1 MLPMHWGSA
10 GERSIGALR
19 NMASD
24 GRPNSAVRR
33 KRLPLGASRHRFS
46 FERRLR
52 IWLYLLG
59 LPPLVLCWV
68 LLWQH
73 STGIL
78 VQCLL
83 LLIFA
88 AGWALA
94 VSFLTEQI
102 TRPLQTL
109 SNVVA
114 ALRED
119 DYSFRAR
126 GGRRD
131 DSLGDL
137 ALEINT
143 LASML
148 QNQRAGSLEA
158 MALVERVMSSMQ
170 SPVLAFDPE
179 GRLKL
184 LNTAGERAFGLSV
197 STALNRPAEMLKL
210 MHLLEADDD
219 ALLSLDGAQ
228 GAARWVVKRSS
239 FRLRGVPHALL
250 VLSDVSAAL
259 HEEERT
265 AWRRLIRVL
274 GHEINNSLTP
284 IKSIAGSLRGRFAS
298 LLPPSADHGD
308 SSDFEGGLEVIENR
322 AESLNR
328 FLQAYRQLMGLPAPK
343 LAPVSLAMLVERVAR
358 LETRIDIAI
367 VNTSDVTLTADADQV
382 QQALINLARNAVEA
396 ALNVDRVTHKEP
408 KVEIAWENAGREII
422 ISILDNG
429 AGLMNA
435 ENLFVPFY
443 TTKPSGTGIGLVLAQ
458 QIAQAHKGSVRL
470 ANRSDGQT
478 GCRAELRL
486 PILNMESEYPK
497 KVSIL

>member
-1 MLPMHWGSA
+1 
-10 GERSIGALR
+10 
-19 NMASD
+19 MASD
-24 GRPNSAVRR
+24 EMPSSAGRRQ
-33 KRLPLGASRHRFS
+33 RLPLGVSRHRLS

-52 IWLYLLG
+52 LWLYLLG
-59 LPPLVLCWV
+59 LPTLVLCWV

-73 STGIL
+73 SVEVSI
-78 VQCLL
+78 QCFL

-88 AGWALA
+88 AAWALA

-126 GGRRD
+126 GGRRND
-131 DSLGDL
+131 ALGDL
-137 ALEINT
+137 ALEINA
-143 LASML
+143 LAAML
-148 QNQRAGSLEA
+148 QSQRAGSLEA
-158 MALVERVMSSMQ
+158 MALLERVMSSMQ
-170 SPVLAFDPE
+170 SPVLAFDTE

-184 LNTAGERAFGLSV
+184 LNTAGERAFGLRGP
-197 STALNRPAEMLKL
+197 TALGKSAEMLRL
-210 MHLLEADDD
+210 THLLNASDDD
-219 ALLSLDGAQ
+219 LLSLDGAQ
-228 GAARWVVKRSS
+228 QAARWVVKRSS
-239 FRLRGVPHALL
+239 FRLRGVPHTLL

-265 AWRRLIRVL
+265 AWKRLIRVL

-298 LLPPSADHGD
+298 LPTAAVNNLD

-328 FLQAYRQLMGLPAPK
+328 FLQAYRHLMGLPAPK
-343 LAPVSLAMLVERVAR
+343 LAPVSLATLIECVAR
-358 LETRIDIAI
+358 LETR
-367 VNTSDVTLTADADQV
+367 VNVAVVSTSDAVLTVDADQI
-382 QQALINLARNAVEA
+382 QQALINLTRNAVEA
-396 ALNVDRVTHKEP
+396 ALSVETIAAKEP
-408 KVEIAWENAGREII
+408 RVEIAWENTGREIV
-422 ISILDNG
+422 ISVLDNG

-470 ANRSDGQT
+470 ANRTDGES
-478 GCRAELRL
+478 GCKAELRL
-486 PILNMESEYPK
+486 PHS
-497 KVSIL
+497 S